1 MSTPEHDRRRYARS
15 KAHVPVELHTQNVE
29 APIRVNTADLS
40 LGGCYIETMFPFPV
54 GTQLEMKLQIGGATL
69 LILATVVTCDPQ
81 FGNGIAFTKILP
93 EDFEEL
99 GVYLK
104 TVEKKEHAEATQ
116 EKQPAQTTEEP
127 ALEIEL
133 EIEREYPDKT

>member
-54 GTQLEMKLQIGGATL
+54 GTQLEMKLQIGGAAL

-104 TVEKKEHAEATQ
+104 NVEKEQAGGTQ

-127 ALEIEL
+127 ALEIE
-133 EIEREYPDKT
+133 REYPDNT